1 MKKLTALLLAVIML
15 FALCACG
22 GPADSEDSGKV
33 KIVATIFPQYDFA
46 RQIAGDLAE
55 VTMLLAPGEETH
67 TFDPSPADII
77 TIQSADIFIYGG
89 GESDTWMD
97 GVLSSIDTSE
107 MTLIAMMDVCEL
119 LESPEDHDHHHDHD
133 HDHGHEEL
141 PYDEHVWTSPMNS
154 KKIVEAISNALCE
167 ADPDNA
173 DSYRANGDSYLGKL
187 DALDAEFRA
196 VIDSAPRHTL
206 VFGDRFPLLYF
217 AEEYGLD
224 YLAAFPGCASNTEP
238 SAATVAALIDEVKA
252 GSIPIVFKIE
262 LSNGLTANTIAEA
275 SGARVETFYTCHTVS
290 RDDFEAGET
299 YISLMEKNIPLVKEA
314 LHG

>member
-1 MKKLTALLLAVIML
+1 MKKLIALLLAAIMI
-15 FALCACG
+15 FALCACA
-22 GPADSEDSGKV
+22 GPASSEDSGKV
-33 KIVATIFPQYDFA
+33 KIVTTIFPQYDFA

-55 VTMLLAPGEETH
+55 ITMLLAPGEETH

-97 GVLSSIDTSE
+97 GVLSSIDTAE

-119 LESPEDHDHHHDHD
+119 LESDHDHSHDHD
-133 HDHGHEEL
+133 HDHEEL
-141 PYDEHVWTSPMNS
+141 PYDEHVWTSPINS
-154 KKIVEAISNALCE
+154 KKIVEAIANALCA

-173 DSYRANGDSYLGKL
+173 DSYRANRDSYLGKL
-187 DALDAEFRA
+187 DELDAQFRA
-196 VIDSAPRHTL
+196 VIDSASRSTL

-224 YLAAFPGCASNTEP
+224 YLSAFPGCASNTEP
-238 SAATVAALIDEVKA
+238 SAATVAELIDAVKA
-252 GSIPIVFKIE
+252 DSLPIVFKIE
-262 LSNGLTANTIAEA
+262 LSNGLTADTIAEA